1 MPCEAEPL
9 DYKGNHRHTK
19 SVYAAILTELGII
32 VREDGQ
38 HVRSFPFSNRAREY
52 LEVKSGSARL
62 EPLAALLSSGDVET
76 NNAALLSILRN
87 GSVDARMMDEQDA
100 ASIQDNKPA
109 VLVEG
114 GFASNEHDALGK
126 LREFALA
133 LSSSRVAEV
142 SGTPDLH
149 IIQAVNSLDETERMA
164 NAMFGRLREWYGL
177 HFPELENIVDGMG
190 GYCRVALA
198 GRRDAM
204 DRSTFA
210 DAGFPDAKADMLNL
224 VAKTSRGGDITDEN
238 LAVIQSMARRVLD
251 LYQTRRDLEDH
262 VEAQMTAAAP
272 NLSAILGPGV
282 GARLLARAGSLRKFA
297 LMAASTI
304 QVLGAEKALFRSI
317 KTGSQPPKHGLIFQH
332 ALVHRAPRWQ
342 RGKIARAVASKAAIA
357 ARMDMHE
364 PVLNETL
371 LEKLNVRVVEIGEKY
386 SQPPVRPERPEKLAR
401 QGRGAGRP
409 TRRDRPDRDRQ
420 SGRSNRR
427 DRPSG
432 KGRQSD
438 KDRGAAR
445 RTGGKSRYK
454 GGRAK
459 RP

>member
-1 MPCEAEPL
+1 M
-9 DYKGNHRHTK
+9 
-19 SVYAAILTELGII
+19 YAAILTELGII

-38 HVRSFPFSNRAREY
+38 HIRSFPFSQKAREY

-62 EPLAALLSSGDVET
+62 EPLAALLSSGEVET
-76 NNAALLSILRN
+76 NDAALLSILRN

-109 VLVEG
+109 VLVDG

-133 LSSSRVAEV
+133 LSSSRVAEI

-177 HFPELENIVDGMG
+177 HFPELENVVDGMG

-198 GRRDAM
+198 GRRDTM
-204 DRSTFA
+204 DRSTFV

-224 VAKTSRGGDITDEN
+224 MAKTSRGGDITDEN
-238 LAVIQSMARRVLD
+238 LAVIQSMAQRVLD

-262 VEAQMTAAAP
+262 VEVQMGAAAP

-371 LEKLNVRVVEIGEKY
+371 LEKLNVRIGEIGEKY
-386 SQPPVRPERPEKLAR
+386 SQPPIRPERSEKPAR
-401 QGRGAGRP
+401 QGRSAGRP
-409 TRRDRPDRDRQ
+409 PRRDRTDRDHQ
-420 SGRSNRR
+420 SGKSNRR

-438 KDRGAAR
+438 KGRQSGKDRGAAR
-445 RTGGKSRYK
+445 RTGGKSRSK
-454 GGRAK
+454 GGRTK
-459 RP
+459 RS

>member
-1 MPCEAEPL
+1 M
-9 DYKGNHRHTK
+9 
-19 SVYAAILTELGII
+19 YAAILTELGIM
-32 VREDGQ
+32 VRENGQ
-38 HVRSFPFSNRAREY
+38 HVRSFSFSQRASEY

-62 EPLAALLSSGDVET
+62 EPLVTMLSSGEVEA
-76 NNAALLSILRN
+76 NDAGLLSALRN
-87 GSVDARMMDEQDA
+87 SSVDVRMMDEEDITH
-100 ASIQDNKPA
+100 IQDNKPA

-126 LREFALA
+126 LREFALD
-133 LSSSRVAEV
+133 LSSSRVAQI

-204 DRSTFA
+204 DKSTFL
-210 DAGFPDAKADMLNL
+210 DAGFQDAKADMLNL

-251 LYQTRRDLEDH
+251 LYQTRRDLEEH
-262 VEAQMTAAAP
+262 VEAQMGAAAP

-357 ARMDMHE
+357 ARMDMHD

-371 LEKLNVRVVEIGEKY
+371 LEKLNVRVGEIGEKY
-386 SQPPVRPERPEKLAR
+386 SQPPIRPEKPVR
-401 QGRGAGRP
+401 QGRGGGRSP
-409 TRRDRPDRDRQ
+409 RRDRTDRDRPSNKSDGDRS
-420 SGRSNRR
+420 SGKPNRR
-427 DRPSG
+427 DRPPGKRG
-432 KGRQSD
+432 KGQQHG

-445 RTGGKSRYK
+445 RTGGKSRSK

-459 RP
+459 RS